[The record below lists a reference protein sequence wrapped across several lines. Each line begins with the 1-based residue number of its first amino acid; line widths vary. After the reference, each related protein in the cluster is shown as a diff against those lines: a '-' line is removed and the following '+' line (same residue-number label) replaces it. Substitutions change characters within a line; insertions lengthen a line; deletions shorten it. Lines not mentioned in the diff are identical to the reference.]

1 MFPKLSPPFTPPGLP
16 GHPESG
22 VITPL
27 SRRGSLQPEIIS
39 GFSDVT
45 QLMGNRALG
54 LNPRS
59 SDLLK
64 PTPSTRFIIG
74 GGGGNLVQN
83 EIAGPLVPNLLTGHA

>member
-1 MFPKLSPPFTPPGLP
+1 MFPKLSPHFTSCGPP
-16 GHPESG
+16 GHPKSG
-22 VITPL
+22 MITPL
-27 SRRGSLQPEIIS
+27 YRRGSLQPEIIS

-64 PTPSTRFIIG
+64 PTPRTSFIIG
-74 GGGGNLVQN
+74 EGGTLIKMKMQD
-83 EIAGPLVPNLLTGHA
+83 PSF

>member
-1 MFPKLSPPFTPPGLP
+1 MFLKLSPHFTPPGPP
-16 GHPESG
+16 GHPECG

-27 SRRGSLQPEIIS
+27 YRRGSLQPEIIS

-59 SDLLK
+59 SNLLK
-64 PTPSTRFIIG
+64 PTPRTSFIIG
-74 GGGGNLVQN
+74 GGGGGTLCKMKIQD
-83 EIAGPLVPNLLTGHA
+83 PSF